1 MNKEICLIGLN
12 YKTAPVEVR
21 EVFSL
26 PEHKIHE
33 QGHFALD
40 AGIRECLF
48 LSTCNRVE
56 ILTVLKSEGQGVKQ
70 AEQRLI
76 RQWAATAGKEIAD
89 LKPYIYTYYGA
100 EAIRHLFS
108 VASSLDSMV
117 LGEPQILGQLKDAYR
132 TALKDKTARVILNRL
147 MHKAF
152 SVAKRVR
159 SETGIASSAVSIS
172 YAAVELAKHIFDD
185 MSCIRAMLIGAG
197 EMAELAASNLLNGG
211 VQSLVVVNR
220 TLERAEELADRFGAS
235 ACSFDTLFEALAN
248 VDIVISSTASTE
260 PIINAKDI
268 RGVLKKRKNRPMFFI
283 DIAVPRDIDP
293 DVNELDNIYLYDID
307 DLKDIV
313 EENYANRKQE
323 AIKAEAIVRT
333 ETRQF
338 MLWLDRLDL
347 QPTIVELV
355 NRGEVIAQAELQKTL
370 KKIGPIS
377 EDMHKAVSA
386 MLTSVVKKMNHA
398 PIEFLKRDMAC
409 PDTVM
414 MNVCYVRRVF
424 ELDTDC
430 ELAAANNGRCPEDCK
445 NSPVAC
451 GRVLAKK

>member
-26 PEHKIHE
+26 PEHKIQE
-33 QGHFALD
+33 QGYFTLD
-40 AGIRECLF
+40 AGIREYLF

-56 ILTVLKSEGQGVKQ
+56 ILSVLKPEGKGVKQ
-70 AEQRLI
+70 AEQRLLS
-76 RQWAATAGKEIAD
+76 QWAATSGKSVSD
-89 LKPYIYTYYGA
+89 LQPYIYTYYGV

-117 LGEPQILGQLKDAYR
+117 VGEPQILGQLKEAYR
-132 TALKDKTARVILNRL
+132 TALNNKTARVILNRL

-185 MSCIRAMLIGAG
+185 MSCIHAMLIGAG

-211 VQSLVVVNR
+211 VQSLTVVNR
-220 TLERAEELADRFGAS
+220 TFERAQELADRFGSTA
-235 ACSFDTLFEALAN
+235 APFETLFDTLAN
-248 VDIVISSTASTE
+248 VDIIISSTASSE
-260 PIINAKDI
+260 PIINAKDM
-268 RGVLKKRKNRPMFFI
+268 RSVLKKRKNRPMFFI

-333 ETRQF
+333 ETRNF

-347 QPTIVELV
+347 QPTIVEII
-355 NRGEVIAQAELQKTL
+355 NRGEAIAQTELQKTL
-370 KKIGPIS
+370 KKIGP
-377 EDMHKAVSA
+377 VSDDVNRAIAA

-398 PIEFLKRDMAC
+398 PIEFLKRDMTC

-424 ELDTDC
+424 ELDFEC
-430 ELAAANNGRCPEDCK
+430 ELAASNNGRCPDNCK